1 MATARNQNRDKA
13 KGMWQQSNGTML
25 LKDIA
30 AALSEP
36 ENKIRKWKCMD
47 KWDGNGK
54 RNVPLNKKG
63 NVPVERQAQGK
74 RVGAPLGNKNAVGNS
89 GGPPKGSKNAATH
102 NIYSTIIR
110 EELGEEEAELFDA
123 MASVSGLE
131 HELQIARYK
140 LARLLREQ
148 KLRDMQGV
156 MGGPDGADS
165 YRLKDDFYENAILK
179 AADVVRKMEAQLHK
193 ESIDLEKLKIEK
205 KRLLFLETK
214 EKVLVK
220 PSVQPYIDAL
230 TGNME
235 GVWDDE

>member
-1 MATARNQNRDKA
+1 MATARNKNRDKA

-63 NVPVERQAQGK
+63 NVPVKRQAQGK

-110 EELGEEEAELFDA
+110 DELGEEEAKLFDA
-123 MASVSGLE
+123 MANVAGLE
-131 HELQIARYK
+131 YELQIARYK
-140 LARLLREQ
+140 LARLIREQ
-148 KLRDMQGV
+148 KAQEMQGV
-156 MGGPDGADS
+156 MGGPDGIES

-179 AADVVRKMEAQLHK
+179 AADIVRKIEAQLHK
-193 ESIDLEKLKIEK
+193 QSIDLE
-205 KRLLFLETK
+205 R
-214 EKVLVK
+214 
-220 PSVQPYIDAL
+220 
-230 TGNME
+230 
-235 GVWDDE
+235 